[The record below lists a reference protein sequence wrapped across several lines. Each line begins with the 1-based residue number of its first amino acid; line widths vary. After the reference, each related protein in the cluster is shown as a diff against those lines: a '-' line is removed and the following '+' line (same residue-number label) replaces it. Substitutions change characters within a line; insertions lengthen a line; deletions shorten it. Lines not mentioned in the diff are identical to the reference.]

1 MTISK
6 KNNKECNLYIP
17 RTIYSLFLIL
27 SKEKVNSEDNFVIIN
42 NYNLEKIPKNLIK
55 LLKKKKFKIIFI
67 NKNYSYKNTKVVK
80 KNKIINFFGI
90 YHFLKLNEISNLIIK
105 TNYLE
110 LGAIKF
116 EKYQKINIYYS
127 SNLFYFSNFCKKFDN
142 VNLYFLE
149 HGSGNFLSFVY
160 EDYKYNNSYKY
171 RIKILMTSLFFK
183 LKGIYIPNKSFY
195 LGTFFKLFNIKSLT
209 NNNYTIEPLNL
220 NFKKGFYQILNFY
233 KKELSKIKKKEGEY
247 IYLQLPHAYEFRAFK
262 EFLEIISKK
271 NNFNNNS
278 IFIIKLKSTHF
289 NKRNKYN
296 TYLKNFFK
304 KEKINYYFL
313 SEKFKMIPAEIIIEY
328 FKVKEIYSA
337 YSTILFSPFYFSNRQ
352 IKINAFFSSLIKK
365 KYRTHI
371 ELMPFINNFIKN
383 KFINKKVNYINNY

>member
-67 NKNYSYKNTKVVK
+67 NKNYSYKNTKVIK

-127 SNLFYFSNFCKKFDN
+127 SNLFYFSNFCKKFNN

-195 LGTFFKLFNIKSLT
+195 LGIFFKLFNIKSLT